1 MMPSFAIF
9 QLALRTAVAVF
20 SFLIIAYVP
29 IYAQETNSDVSG
41 MVQTPGDTMLHG
53 ASITIVHQPTNN
65 TYAAFTNDRGFFHL
79 FNLKPGGPYSITIS
93 YSGYHTITITDL
105 FLHYG
110 NPNFFSMGQNR
121 EISQF
126 VLMEKTRTLEE
137 IKVISTGN
145 IGVVFGPE
153 TNINQQVI
161 QSVPSISRNF
171 QDFVRLATHARVNG
185 EGMMSLAGQN
195 NKFNNFFI
203 DGSPANDLLG
213 IARSGT
219 VGGQTGTPPVSIEA
233 IEELKISTA
242 PYDAQYSNFTG
253 AAINAIT
260 RSGSNQFKSS
270 AWYFFRNEKMAGRSP
285 APVSTPGL
293 DKPVRTR
300 LPDFLNQTAGLWIS
314 GAVKKNNL
322 FYFLLAEFQNELQ
335 PQTYVFSEYRGSSTL
350 EQIHDLADTIRNR
363 HGYEPGTFLETADDL
378 QAKRFIVKLD
388 WNPGLTN
395 KFTFSYRL
403 NLAERI
409 APQLQNSPFIIRF
422 SNNRFS
428 LISNIHSA
436 SIEWKKFLKRSASN
450 RLLVTYNNEMTD
462 RGIIG
467 QPFPTVNILDDGG
480 MITFGS
486 NALSQLNVFNASE
499 LNLLNVFRK
508 QSGNHSLSGGIDV
521 GISKVN
527 DVIIPSYYGQYTFRS
542 RTDFID
548 NNYANRYVRGV
559 SLADQPVKDRTAAGA
574 RFNLLRTGIFINDQ
588 YKVNKQLDLNIG
600 FRLDGKSAPLKYPE
614 DVFFNSI
621 AKTEIEKYYN
631 LEGAVSGKP
640 MKTHWQI
647 SPRFGVQYKVP
658 GADLIV
664 RGGAGVFMGKL
675 LNIWVSELY
684 FARTHTFDIT
694 PHTFPFNPDPY
705 RQPGL
710 SALGI
715 DPENNRGD
723 VLVVSEKFKYP
734 TVFRMS
740 GGMEKRI
747 DGKWSILADM
757 IFTKNIHEHRYLN
770 VNLAPPSLTTAPP
783 GSRSIYSLASRPQR
797 IPMPGNNPYNNI
809 YLLTNNH
816 DRKGFSYNASI
827 SVDRNFNSDWAIRMG
842 YSYGLSVALLE
853 PVGNG
858 NNSDQW
864 AQIESVNGKNTV
876 QRSVSDFDPGHR
888 LLAVTMKKFR
898 YRNCITMISIF
909 YNGQSGSPYSYV
921 YGGTITNDNGRT
933 EKYDLVYVPTEAELN
948 MMEFIPNSH
957 SAAKQRELLNK
968 FIESD
973 RYLRKTRGNFAERN
987 GARTPFTHTIDL
999 RVQQDFKIKS
1009 GNNTW
1014 QVSVIY
1020 DVFNLANM
1028 LNKNW
1033 GRTYFISF
1041 DKFEIINVKGFNSS
1055 LSPEY
1060 QFTPLEGKPW
1070 SIQNSSAPGSS
1081 ARWISQLGI
1090 RININ

>member
-1 MMPSFAIF
+1 M
-9 QLALRTAVAVF
+9 R
-20 SFLIIAYVP
+20 
-29 IYAQETNSDVSG
+29 
-41 MVQTPGDTMLHG
+41 
-53 ASITIVHQPTNN
+53 
-65 TYAAFTNDRGFFHL
+65 
-79 FNLKPGGPYSITIS
+79 
-93 YSGYHTITITDL
+93 
-105 FLHYG
+105 
-110 NPNFFSMGQNR
+110 QNR

-363 HGYEPGTFLETADDL
+363 HGYEPGTFLETADEL

-521 GISKVN
+521 GISRVN